1 MEINE
6 ALVRRLVDEQFPFWH
21 RLDLRQ
27 VLPGGWDNRTFRL
40 GDELLVRLPSADGY
54 AAAVAKEQR
63 WLPVIASGV
72 PLPVPVPVAQ
82 GKPTKEFERPWSVY
96 RWIEGT
102 PAATT
107 TDIDL
112 TVFASDLGRF
122 LTALATV
129 DAHRAPPAGP
139 HTFWRG
145 AHPRVYDADVQR
157 CLVQLEG
164 RIDSAA
170 ARAVWACAMVTEITA
185 PPVWFHG
192 DVAPGNLL
200 MRDGRLSAVI
210 DFGTSGVGDP
220 RATWQSRGPCW
231 TNQRARSS
239 ATRCHGMSRPGL
251 EAEHGRCGRQC
262 SPSPTPPVP
271 TTQQERRRV
280 LSPHLTVS
288 SRTTRSPPQ
297 KRPARAIRRTTAA
310 MCGSTA
316 SCTVLRRRASRPRS
330 TRVAVPRA
338 SAAPRRS
345 TPAVERPS
353 VLCPDCFVEVPATA
367 VCVSAAT
374 PSSPGPVP
382 PATRA

>member
-220 RATWQSRGPCW
+220 ACDLAIAWTVLDGPAREVFRDEMPWDESTWARGRAWALWKTMLTLADASGSHDP
-231 TNQRARSS
+231 A
-239 ATRCHGMSRPGL
+239 G
-251 EAEHGRCGRQC
+251 EAE
-262 SPSPTPPVP
+262 
-271 TTQQERRRV
+271 
-280 LSPHLTVS
+280 S
-288 SRTTRSPPQ
+288 SL
-297 KRPARAIRRTTAA
+297 AA
-310 MCGSTA
+310 LDRILADDS
-316 SCTVLRRRASRPRS
+316 
-330 TRVAVPRA
+330 
-338 SAAPRRS
+338 
-345 TPAVERPS
+345 
-353 VLCPDCFVEVPATA
+353 
-367 VCVSAAT
+367 
-374 PSSPGPVP
+374 
-382 PATRA
+382 